1 MAALPQPWSYPKV
14 KAIADVLADTN
25 EGLTSR
31 EIGEL
36 LHRLGME
43 DPSPSKSKRD
53 RLADVFVAR
62 RNKDQSS
69 KGTITFIETA
79 MEPVR
84 YFTQKE
90 VFARRKKLLNERLSL
105 VGVRISD
112 EGKVGEG
119 VVAQTLDD
127 ASRIVTS
134 IYDELRQRKCYTWVF
149 QYCSVEVL
157 KKAYFYAYLEATKSI
172 FDSLRSLTGLP
183 GDGALLVDE
192 ALALGKSGKP
202 KLPINSLRP
211 QTERDEQSEFA
222 NPVKG
227 LNSLYRNPTAHDL
240 RFKRPIGKDELLEV
254 PTMISM
260 VHRRLD
266 GTLAES
272 GGST

>member
-84 YFTQKE
+84 
-90 VFARRKKLLNERLSL
+90 
-105 VGVRISD
+105 
-112 EGKVGEG
+112 
-119 VVAQTLDD
+119 
-127 ASRIVTS
+127 
-134 IYDELRQRKCYTWVF
+134 
-149 QYCSVEVL
+149 
-157 KKAYFYAYLEATKSI
+157 
-172 FDSLRSLTGLP
+172 
-183 GDGALLVDE
+183 
-192 ALALGKSGKP
+192 
-202 KLPINSLRP
+202 
-211 QTERDEQSEFA
+211 
-222 NPVKG
+222 
-227 LNSLYRNPTAHDL
+227 
-240 RFKRPIGKDELLEV
+240 
-254 PTMISM
+254 
-260 VHRRLD
+260 
-266 GTLAES
+266 
-272 GGST
+272 